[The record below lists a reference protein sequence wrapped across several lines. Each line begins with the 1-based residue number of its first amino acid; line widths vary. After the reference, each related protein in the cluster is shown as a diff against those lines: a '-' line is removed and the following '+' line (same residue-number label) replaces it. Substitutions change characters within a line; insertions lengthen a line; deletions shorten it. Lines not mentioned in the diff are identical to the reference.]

1 MIEKGFDNREREE
14 DGSAA
19 RTNFDSIKNANSN
32 FWGGFIAGA
41 SAAVIL
47 LSVVAMILGYVFVKS
62 VMPVGSIPIG
72 GSEQTTDAKSDF
84 DNEHEFDFKK
94 IEKKISKI
102 QNLIAKYYLFEEDK
116 SAVEDGIYSGF
127 MKGLGDP
134 YSVYYNEKDYKTL
147 TEETTGVYQGIGA
160 MVTHNQTTGV
170 STISK
175 VFKGSPSDQAGL
187 KPGDIIYKVDG
198 EEVTGVELDI
208 LVGTYIRGEE
218 GTKVVLTVLRG
229 EPSEEIEIA
238 IIRRAIEVPTV
249 EYRMLENQTGYISVL
264 QFDEVTTEQFRKAIE
279 VLKEEGM
286 ETLVID
292 LRDNPGGLLSSVV
305 DMLDFIVPEGLLV
318 YTADKN
324 GRGDKYFADQNVLL
338 DLPMAVLVNANSA
351 SASEVFAGAIKDH
364 ELGTIIGTKT
374 FGKGI
379 VQNLMPLGDG
389 TALKITT
396 QHYYTPS
403 GFDLHGKGI
412 EPDLKVELEEEAV
425 IGEESDNQLK
435 EAVEHLNR

>member
-1 MIEKGFDNREREE
+1 MIEKGFEHKDRE
-14 DGSAA
+14 DSGSAVQG
-19 RTNFDSIKNANSN
+19 RSDSVRNANSN
-32 FWGGFIAGA
+32 FWGGFIAGISVGIIVL
-41 SAAVIL
+41 SA
-47 LSVVAMILGYVFVKS
+47 VALVLGYFFVKS
-62 VMPVGSIPIG
+62 VMPVASIEER
-72 GSEQTTDAKSDF
+72 EQTRDVESSF
-84 DNEHEFDFKK
+84 DNAHEFDFQK
-94 IEKKISKI
+94 IEKKILRI
-102 QNLIAKYYLFEEDK
+102 QGIIEKYYLFEEDK
-116 SAVEDGIYSGF
+116 NAVEDGIYSGF

-160 MVTHNQTTGV
+160 MVTHNPTTGV

-175 VFKGSPSDQAGL
+175 VFKGSPSDEAGL

-198 EEVTGVELDI
+198 EEVTGVDLDI

-218 GTKVVLTVLRG
+218 GTEVVLTVLRG
-229 EPSEEIEIA
+229 EAAEEVELS

-249 EYRMLENQTGYISVL
+249 EHRMLENRTGYISVL
-264 QFDEVTTEQFRKAIE
+264 QFDEITTEQFRKAIE
-279 VLKEEGM
+279 ELKKEGM
-286 ETLVID
+286 ESLVID

-318 YTADKN
+318 YTADKD
-324 GRGDKYFADQNVLL
+324 GKGDKYFADQKVLVK
-338 DLPMAVLVNANSA
+338 LPMAVLVNANSA

-364 ELGTIIGTKT
+364 ELGTIVGTKT

-412 EPDLKVELEEEAV
+412 EPDLEVELEENAV

-435 EAVEHLNR
+435 EAMEYLNR